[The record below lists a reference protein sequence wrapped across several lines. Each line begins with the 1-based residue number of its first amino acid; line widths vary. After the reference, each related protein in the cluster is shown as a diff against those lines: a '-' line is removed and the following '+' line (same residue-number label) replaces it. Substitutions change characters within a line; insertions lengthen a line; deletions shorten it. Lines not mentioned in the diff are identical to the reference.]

1 MSAPVPHPKGGTDSP
16 VRTIPTTRVGH
27 QRENAM
33 TLDPPKIKVRKGLVI
48 CYTGNGKGKTTAA
61 IGMAVRATGYNLR
74 TLIWQFIK
82 GSWHYGELDG
92 LKRLAPYVE
101 LRQKGEGFVGIVDD
115 KLPREVHREKALTA
129 LREVKDEITSGNW
142 HLVILDEIFVGCQ
155 LGFFSAVDLLE
166 LIDETPP
173 TVHLVLTGRGAPPEV
188 LERADLVT
196 EMREVKHPYQ
206 RGELAQKGIDY

>member
-1 MSAPVPHPKGGTDSP
+1 
-16 VRTIPTTRVGH
+16 
-27 QRENAM
+27 M
-33 TLDPPKIKVRKGLVI
+33 TADPPKIKIRKGLVI

-92 LKRLAPYVE
+92 LKLLAPYVE

-115 KLPREVHREKALTA
+115 KLPRDVHRAKALAA
-129 LREVKDEITSGNW
+129 LDEVKGEITSGNW
-142 HLVILDEIFVGCQ
+142 DLVILDEIFVGCQ
-155 LGFFSAVDLLE
+155 LGFFTADDLLQ
-166 LIDETPP
+166 LLAAKPA
-173 TVHLVLTGRGAPPEV
+173 TVHLVLTGRGAPAEI

-196 EMREVKHPYQ
+196 EMCEIKHPYQ
-206 RGELAQKGIDY
+206 KGDLAQKGIDY